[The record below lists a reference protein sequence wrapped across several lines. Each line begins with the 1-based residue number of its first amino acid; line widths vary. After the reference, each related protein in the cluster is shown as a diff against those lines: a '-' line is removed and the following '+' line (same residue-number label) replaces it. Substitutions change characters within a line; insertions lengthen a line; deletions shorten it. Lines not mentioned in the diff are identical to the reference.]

1 MNHTITFNGQ
11 TITVPEG
18 MSVNLP
24 INAPTHKTVRVPF
37 GQKVDTKKL
46 SGEVKSSTK
55 AKSGKEKK
63 VYDKD
68 NPFLT
73 KEQMAAIKSFFLAK
87 DGRVTKGDA
96 DTLAPQIGLAKDEAG
111 KIGYRFNQMRKAV
124 CYGSIIVKDQ
134 DAFVKNL
141 QTEGSYIAKMFFDPK
156 VMEARIAKLAEAES
170 VKS

>member
-1 MNHTITFNGQ
+1 MSHNTITINGQ

-18 MSVNLP
+18 MSVNLVAGGIQIVP
-24 INAPTHKTVRVPF
+24 IQTHKTVRVPY

-46 SGEVKSSTK
+46 VKSSK
-55 AKSGKEKK
+55 AKEKK

-73 KEQMAAIKSFFLAK
+73 KEQMDAIKSFFLAK
-87 DGRVTKGDA
+87 DGCVTRGDA
-96 DTLAPQIGLAKDEAG
+96 DSLAPQIGLTKEEAG

-124 CYGSIIVKDQ
+124 CYGSILVKDQ

-141 QTEGSYIAKMFFDPK
+141 QSEGSWIVKMFYDPK
-156 VMEARIAKLAEAES
+156 VMETRTEKLTEAEA